1 LSKPTILLSSC
12 GGPDRPG
19 DGLYNG
25 GVKNYNMWAKLL
37 KQHGYEAHIVTWDGS
52 YDPWLCE
59 YQSYIDI
66 YQARDIA
73 KQGNAI
79 LVTTWLDSPAILNL
93 FPTFYYDD
101 HEVFWTDRYSDL
113 LDQYLAED
121 RIERVAVTNQV
132 AWMWY
137 AMRYKMNVDLIQ
149 VWYDRDYW
157 MPKPTSR
164 VLGCIGFMIEN
175 TYKAES
181 DMAAQAHQVQQHC
194 KRSGFDITML
204 YINGHEPD
212 VIAQMQSCDIYI
224 GLGMGKH
231 SLWGEGGPAMHI
243 EAMLAG
249 ALVIAYDSGGN
260 HEYLIDGYTGFVIPR
275 GDVRGLASR
284 VVDVLRHPI
293 IRERVRQTGARFA
306 ARNFTSQVRW
316 PAVARYLGLPQGGGD
331 DEFARSFRFD

>member
-1 LSKPTILLSSC
+1 MSKPTILLSSC

-37 KQHGYEAHIVTWDGS
+37 RQHDYEVYIVTWDGT
-52 YDPWLCE
+52 YTPWLCE
-59 YQSYIDI
+59 YQPYIDL
-66 YQARDIA
+66 DTA
-73 KQGNAI
+73 KELAQRGNTI
-79 LVTTWLDSPAILNL
+79 LVTTWLDSPAILDL
-93 FPTFYYDD
+93 FPKFYYDD

-121 RIERVAVTNQV
+121 RIECVAVTNQR

-137 AMRYKMNVDLIQ
+137 AMRYGMDVDLIQ

-157 MPKPTSR
+157 RPKQSAR
-164 VLGCIGFMIEN
+164 VPLRIGFMIEN

-181 DMAAQAHQVQQHC
+181 DMAAQAHQVQQRC
-194 KRSGFDITML
+194 KRFGFEVTML

-231 SLWGEGGPAMHI
+231 PLWGEGGPAMHI

-249 ALVIAYDSGGN
+249 AVVVAYNSGGN
-260 HEYLIDGYTGFVIPR
+260 HEYLVDGYTGFVIPC
-275 GDVRGLASR
+275 GDVGALANR
-284 VVDVLRHPI
+284 VVDVLKHPI
-293 IRERVRQTGARFA
+293 IRERVRQTGTRFA

-316 PAVARYLGLPQGGGD
+316 PLVARFLGLQEESED
-331 DEFARSFRFD
+331 DFTRSFRFD